1 MKKKNVICFISILLN
16 IFFIFYGIYA
26 INKKNRVQIIQREN
40 ANRNIIQSKYYLA
53 KESQFETLNIKS
65 SDIVF
70 LGDSI
75 TNRCEWEEV
84 FNNSSIK
91 NRGIDGDTTDGILNR
106 LNTITKGHPKKIFL
120 MIGIN
125 DLLHRRDTVYILN
138 NYKQILNEIRMN
150 SSDTTIYIESILPNN
165 NIRSNKDVKLLN
177 SELQK
182 LSGNRIVYIN
192 LFDKFVSDNRLST
205 KYTYDGT
212 HLNGRGY
219 LIWKQEI
226 EKYINP

>member
-125 DLLHRRDTVYILN
+125 DLLHKRDTVYILN

-182 LSGNRIVYIN
+182 LNGNRIVYID
-192 LFDKFVSDNRLST
+192 LFDEFVKDNRLST

>member
-106 LNTITKGHPKKIFL
+106 LNTITKGHP
-120 MIGIN
+120 
-125 DLLHRRDTVYILN
+125 
-138 NYKQILNEIRMN
+138 
-150 SSDTTIYIESILPNN
+150 
-165 NIRSNKDVKLLN
+165 
-177 SELQK
+177 
-182 LSGNRIVYIN
+182 
-192 LFDKFVSDNRLST
+192 
-205 KYTYDGT
+205 
-212 HLNGRGY
+212 
-219 LIWKQEI
+219 
-226 EKYINP
+226 

>member
-1 MKKKNVICFISILLN
+1 
-16 IFFIFYGIYA
+16 
-26 INKKNRVQIIQREN
+26 
-40 ANRNIIQSKYYLA
+40 
-53 KESQFETLNIKS
+53 
-65 SDIVF
+65 
-70 LGDSI
+70 
-75 TNRCEWEEV
+75 
-84 FNNSSIK
+84 
-91 NRGIDGDTTDGILNR
+91 
-106 LNTITKGHPKKIFL
+106 
-120 MIGIN
+120 
-125 DLLHRRDTVYILN
+125 
-138 NYKQILNEIRMN
+138 MN